1 VKSFGNGK
9 LRFVIKKRGMEMPVY
24 KSMTDVSRR
33 LTVITTLAV
42 ALTTGA
48 FAAEPVKMGIV
59 VFLSGPAAGPVGIPS
74 RNAAEIVIE
83 AINAGKLPAP
93 YDTAGL
99 GGAKIEAK
107 IIDEAGNTAAV
118 VTEYRNLVQ
127 RDGAKVVVG
136 YFSSANCLATAPLA
150 DELRTLT
157 VIYGCGAKRLFED
170 AQYKYVFRPTP
181 HTTSDNVAAARY
193 IVSKM
198 PNLKSYSGINQNYS
212 WGLDNW
218 EDFVLAM
225 KALAPS
231 SAVDKALLPKLFAGE
246 YSSEIS
252 ALLISGSSFIHSSFW
267 DGDLESFVIQS
278 VARGLAQR
286 TPLLLTVGEQMLFR
300 RAAIVPDGAII
311 GARGAHGLLAHDNP
325 LNNWFVSNYE
335 ARFGTQPNFP
345 AYHMFQTLLGV
356 KAAWDKAASANKNS
370 APTGEEI
377 SAAFR
382 HLEFATASGPIK
394 MAIGNGA
401 QGIQSVALG
410 TYRYNKA
417 AGKPELIDVAEY
429 PAECVNPPD
438 GVTATEW
445 LQKGM
450 PGAKCQ

>member
-1 VKSFGNGK
+1 MVVRRKQRMLG
-9 LRFVIKKRGMEMPVY
+9 VEMTVS
-24 KSMTDVSRR
+24 KSMTDAARR
-33 LTVITTLAV
+33 LTIIMAMAA

-48 FAAEPVKMGIV
+48 TAAEPVKVGVV
-59 VFLSGPAAGPVGIPS
+59 VFLTGPAAGPVGVPS

-83 AINAGKLPAP
+83 AINDGKLPAP
-93 YDTAGL
+93 YNTAGL

-107 IIDEAGNTAAV
+107 VIDEAGNTAAV
-118 VTEYRNLVQ
+118 VTEFRNLIQ

-136 YFSSANCLATAPLA
+136 YFSSANCLATAPIA

-157 VIYGCGAKRLFED
+157 VYYGCGAKRLFED
-170 AQYKYVFRPTP
+170 AQFKYVFRPTP

-193 IVSKM
+193 ITAKL
-198 PNLKSYSGINQNYS
+198 PNLKSYSGVNQNYS

-225 KALAPS
+225 KALAPNS
-231 SAVDKALLPKLFAGE
+231 TVDKALLPKLFAGE
-246 YSSEIS
+246 YGAEIS
-252 ALLISGSSFIHSSFW
+252 ALMIGGSSFVHSSFW

-278 VARGLAQR
+278 AARGLTQR
-286 TPLLLTVGEQMLFR
+286 MPLLLTVGEQMLFR
-300 RAAIVPDGAII
+300 KSSIVPDGVII

-325 LNNWFVSNYE
+325 LNKWFVANYE

-345 AYHMFQTLLGV
+345 AYHMYQTLLGL

-370 APTGEEI
+370 APTGEEV

-394 MAIGNGA
+394 MSIGNGA

-417 AGKPELIDVAEY
+417 VGKPEIIDVAEY

-438 GVTATEW
+438 GMTATQW
-445 LQKGM
+445 LEKGM